1 MIRYMG
7 QILVDTKVSRDGS
20 KDWSAFC
27 LLHAMRCDAT
37 GVLDATRRD
46 EGSVCTH
53 GFSSVFVRS
62 FVRFLRSVSV
72 RTKDDES
79 SRVESIDVCVKLN
92 RRLLVGRPT
101 EEED

>member
-1 MIRYMG
+1 MG
-7 QILVDTKVSRDGS
+7 QILGF
-20 KDWSAFC
+20 WSTQKFPATVRRIGVPFVC
-27 LLHAMRCDAT
+27 SHAMRCDAT

-46 EGSVCTH
+46 GGGCFVCVHTD
-53 GFSSVFVRS
+53 SRRCS
-62 FVRFLRSVSV
+62 FVRSVSV